1 MEPLIVL
8 ELAEKHPEALVI
20 FVTLDDAAI
29 SEAAETVSYFSPKI
43 NVLTLPAW
51 DCVPYDRVSPRADIL
66 GKRVAALSELSNFKS
81 KQPTVL
87 ITSNNAFLQRVPCK
101 EQFHDNSL
109 KIKVGTS
116 LKMEALSEFL
126 ETNGFNRTGTVREAG
141 EYAFRGGIIDIFPAN
156 SGNPVRFDL
165 FGDEVEE
172 IREFDALTQQSIK
185 TKNQV
190 VLTPVSELFLDP
202 ESISRFRTGYRSL
215 FGNVSDDPIY
225 EAISAGQRTAG
236 AEHWLP
242 LFCNGMQ
249 KITDFISG
257 SILVLGNQFNDG
269 IKARIEAI
277 DDFYHARKS
286 FLDGPTSKRVGK
298 DSIPYRPIPPGNLYL
313 TEEEIEHTL
322 KGRLSIHLSPFSA
335 PNELSG
341 TNYDIGARRMIK
353 FDGAQNVA
361 GNKKQL
367 NNNFDLAIGSIEQFI
382 AKGTRVI
389 ISCYSN
395 GSTERISSL
404 FRDHGL
410 GAQFIAKDWKD
421 AISAQKDQVAFIT
434 LGLAEG
440 FATKDLAIL
449 TEQDILGERLI
460 RQSPRRSRGDAFL
473 SDISELSEGDI
484 VVHIEHGLGRYEG
497 LEKILAAG
505 APHDCLKVGYQGGDR
520 LFVPVENIEL
530 LSRFGSSDSAVIL
543 DKLGGAAWQAR
554 KSKLKE
560 RLREIADKLIKTA
573 AARTLKEGRKLSVPD
588 QVFDEFCARFPF
600 HETEDQLNAISETI
614 KDLNSGRPMDRLIC
628 GDVGFG
634 KTEVALRATFSAVI
648 AGGQVALIAP
658 TTLLSRQHY
667 QSFIDRFKD
676 YPVTIKQL
684 SRLITTKEANGIK
697 EGLAAGNID
706 IVIGTHGLLG
716 KGIKFN
722 DLALMIVD
730 EEQHF
735 GVGHKERLKQLQE
748 NVHVLTLSATPI
760 PRTLQMALSGVK
772 DMSIIATPPVDRLAV
787 RTFVMP
793 QDPVILKE
801 AIMRERFRGGQ
812 IFYVCPRIADLN
824 SIKKQLDELVPD
836 VKVRIA
842 HGQMPVA
849 DLEGVMNAFYDGEID
864 LLLSTQIVESGL
876 DIPNANT
883 LIIHRADRFG
893 LAQLYQLR
901 GRIGRSKV
909 RAYCYLTIPNKKP
922 LTENAKKRL
931 EVMQSLDSLGAG
943 FSLASHDLDIR
954 GAGNLLG
961 DEQSGHIKE
970 VGVELYQQ
978 MLEEA
983 VALARSGNTGEALIS
998 DAWSPTISVG
1008 APVLI
1013 PEKYIT
1019 DLNARLSIYRRAS
1032 SLKTPREIDSFNAE
1046 LLDRFGPLPDE
1057 VVSLLEIIA
1066 IKQLCKKAGIQK
1078 LDAGPKGA
1086 LIKFYKDRF
1095 EPLEKLIGFIQRE
1108 PNRIKLRHDQQ
1119 LVVKREWSNTKTR
1132 VKGAKSI
1139 AKTLADM
1146 AAS

>member
-1 MEPLIVL
+1 MEPLIAL
-8 ELAEKHPEALVI
+8 ELAEKNPEAIVV

-29 SEAAETVSYFSPKI
+29 SEAVEAISYFSPGI
-43 NVLTLPAW
+43 NILTLPAW
-51 DCVPYDRVSPRADIL
+51 DCVPYDRVSPRSDIL
-66 GKRVAALSELSNFKS
+66 GKRVAALSTLSMARVTD
-81 KQPTVL
+81 PTVL
-87 ITSNNAFLQRVPCK
+87 VTSNNAFLQRVPNRELFYK
-101 EQFHDNSL
+101 NSL
-109 KIKVGTS
+109 KISTGSEISVET
-116 LKMEALSEFL
+116 LSKFL

-156 SGNPVRFDL
+156 SDNPVRFDL
-165 FGDEVEE
+165 FGDEIEE
-172 IREFDALTQQSIK
+172 IRGFDALTQQSIE
-185 TKNQV
+185 TKDHV
-190 VLTPVSELFLDP
+190 VLTPVSELFLDQS
-202 ESISRFRTGYRSL
+202 SISRFRTGYRSL
-215 FGNVSDDPIY
+215 FGNVSDDPLY
-225 EAISAGQRTAG
+225 ESISAGRRIAG

-242 LFCNGMQ
+242 LFCDGMQ
-249 KITDFISG
+249 KITDFIPE
-257 SILVLGNQFNDG
+257 SILVLGNQFNAG
-269 IKARIEAI
+269 VKARLEAI
-277 DDFYHARKS
+277 DDFYNARKS
-286 FLDGPTSKRVGK
+286 FFDGPASKKALK
-298 DSIPYRPIPPGNLYL
+298 DSLPYRPIPPGDLYL
-313 TEEEIEHTL
+313 TEKEIDLILED
-322 KGRLSIHLSPFSA
+322 KVSIHLSPFSS
-335 PNELSG
+335 PSDLSAQ
-341 TNYDIGARRMIK
+341 NYDIGARRMVK
-353 FDGAQNVA
+353 FGRVQKDTDNNGPS
-361 GNKKQL
+361 G
-367 NNNFDLAIGSIEQFI
+367 NNFDEAKTSIDQFI
-382 AKGTRVI
+382 AKGSRVI
-389 ISCYSN
+389 ISCYSS
-395 GSTERISSL
+395 GSTNRISSL
-404 FRDHGL
+404 FLDHGL
-410 GAQFIAKDWKD
+410 KAQFIANSWQE
-421 AISAQKDQVAFIT
+421 AISSQKEHVAFIT
-434 LGLAEG
+434 LGLSEG
-440 FATKDLAIL
+440 FSTKDLAIL
-449 TEQDILGERLI
+449 TEQDILGDRLI
-460 RQSPRRSRGDAFL
+460 RQQPKKSRGDAFL
-473 SDISELSEGDI
+473 ADISELSEGDI

-505 APHDCLKVGYQGGDR
+505 APHDCLKVSYQGGDR

-530 LSRFGSSDSAVIL
+530 LSRFGSSDSAVVL

-560 RLREIADKLIKTA
+560 RLREIADQLIKTA
-573 AARTLKEGRKLSVPD
+573 AARTLREGRKLNVSD
-588 QVFDEFCARFPF
+588 QVFQEFCAKFPF
-600 HETEDQLNAISETI
+600 NETDDQLNAISETI
-614 KDLNSGRPMDRLIC
+614 ADLQSGRPMDRLIC

-634 KTEVALRATFSAVI
+634 KTEVALRAAFSAVM

-667 QSFIDRFKD
+667 QSFTERLRD
-676 YPVTIKQL
+676 YPINIKQL
-684 SRLITTKEANGIK
+684 SRLVTTKEANDIK
-697 EGLAAGNID
+697 EAIAAGNTD
-706 IVIGTHGLLG
+706 IVIGTHALLG
-716 KGIKFN
+716 KGIEFN

-735 GVGHKERLKQLQE
+735 GVNHKERLKQLQE

-824 SIKKQLDELVPD
+824 TIKKQLGELVPD
-836 VKVRIA
+836 VKLRVA

-849 DLEGVMNAFYDGEID
+849 ELEEVMNSFYDGEID

-909 RAYCYLTIPNKKP
+909 RAYCYLTIPSKEP
-922 LTENAKKRL
+922 LTENAQKRL

-983 VALARSGNTGEALIS
+983 VAAARSGEDQDPLNS
-998 DAWSPTISVG
+998 DTWSPSISIG
-1008 APVLI
+1008 ATVLI

-1019 DLNARLSIYRRAS
+1019 DLSARLSIYRRAS
-1032 SLKTPREIDSFNAE
+1032 ALETPRDIDSFNAE
-1046 LLDRFGPLPDE
+1046 LIDRFGPLPNE
-1057 VVSLLEIIA
+1057 VESLLEVIA
-1066 IKQLCKKAGIQK
+1066 IKQLCKKAGIEK

-1086 LIKFYKDRF
+1086 LIKFYQDRF
-1095 EPLEKLIGFIQRE
+1095 EPLERLIGFIQQD
-1108 PNRIKLRHDQQ
+1108 PNNISLRSDQQ
-1119 LVVKREWSNTKTR
+1119 LVVKREWSNNTTR
-1132 VKGAKSI
+1132 AKGARSI
-1139 AKTLADM
+1139 AKTLAEM
-1146 AAS
+1146 KS